1 MGDTPKEK
9 PFKMKNLIHF
19 PSSGKE
25 RRILLEDN
33 RDPRIRF
40 ATRLRFICGWM
51 LAVGAF
57 CFVLTHYGLFAPS
70 AIQRTAQ
77 YALAGVRQ
85 HEGDITN
92 IRFENDLFTD
102 GALFESGL
110 AYTDSDALYLARPGS
125 MTTFSVRSAT
135 LRQSW
140 KPPRRTF
147 SSMTAAASR
156 PS

>member
-57 CFVLTHYGLFAPS
+57 C
-70 AIQRTAQ
+70 
-77 YALAGVRQ
+77 
-85 HEGDITN
+85 
-92 IRFENDLFTD
+92 
-102 GALFESGL
+102 
-110 AYTDSDALYLARPGS
+110 
-125 MTTFSVRSAT
+125 
-135 LRQSW
+135 
-140 KPPRRTF
+140 
-147 SSMTAAASR
+147 
-156 PS
+156 

>member
-19 PSSGKE
+19 PKSGKE

-77 YALAGVRQ
+77 YALATSQTSGSKTTCLRTVRCSSPVSL
-85 HEGDITN
+85 T
-92 IRFENDLFTD
+92 RTV
-102 GALFESGL
+102 
-110 AYTDSDALYLARPGS
+110 TRC
-125 MTTFSVRSAT
+125 T
-135 LRQSW
+135 LRV
-140 KPPRRTF
+140 R
-147 SSMTAAASR
+147 AA
-156 PS
+156 